1 MSLPN
6 FTIQQGCG
14 IRKPRCQVFWSFF
27 CSTSEDDSRLSI
39 SLIINSLS
47 NKKTTPSIVYC
58 GYTLYDW
65 IDIII
70 QTRSIDKKLD
80 FEDRY
85 LGENFDSQHF
95 IKNRYEI
102 LKITDQ
108 IDSALLLHLTA
119 SSLKGKSMH
128 EVRIELFV
136 RTDLTSHHLLQRFG
150 SNKLWPVSYDYVS
163 KRGKPQLWYRKLN
176 WNAIM
181 RFSRSNIFHI
191 VSLPGKYDKVSLKL
205 EGTVGYENLT
215 FRAQWLHDIYQKYES
230 SIHKEPESCTDLP
243 TMTFRYEFCIN
254 YNSSKIYGKKTYLLF
269 KQFFLYKVNLSTID
283 GISWS
288 EALEVCS
295 DSGGFLPAFGSRD
308 ELHEVLS
315 IFRLSRYLKPVV
327 AIYIGINKVGEM
339 CETKL

>member
-1 MSLPN
+1 MRTS
-6 FTIQQGCG
+6 
-14 IRKPRCQVFWSFF
+14 RCQVFWSFF
-27 CSTSEDDSRLSI
+27 CSTFEDDSRLSI

-47 NKKTTPSIVYC
+47 NKKTTLSIVYC

-65 IDIII
+65 IDITI

-95 IKNRYEI
+95 IKNWYEI

-108 IDSALLLHLTA
+108 IDSAFLLQLTA
-119 SSLKGKSMH
+119 SSLEAKSTH
-128 EVRIELFV
+128 EVRIELFI
-136 RTDLTSHHLLQRFG
+136 RTDLTSNHLLQRFG
-150 SNKLWPVSYDYVS
+150 SNKLLPVSYDYVS

-176 WNAIM
+176 WKAIM
-181 RFSRSNIFHI
+181 RFSRNNICHI

-205 EGTVGYENLT
+205 EEAAGYENLT

-230 SIHKEPESCTDLP
+230 SIDKEPESCTNLP
-243 TMTFRYEFCIN
+243 SMSFRYEFCIN
-254 YNSSKIYGKKTYLLF
+254 YSSSKIYSKKTYLLF
-269 KQFFLYKVNLSTID
+269 KQFFLYKVNLSTTD

-295 DSGGFLPAFGSRD
+295 DSGGFLPIFGSRD

-315 IFRLSRYLKPVV
+315 IFRLSHYLKPVV
-327 AIYIGINKVGEM
+327 AIYIGMNKVGEI